1 MTYRHGR
8 STICLPSILVPFNIP
23 CSSRLRPGYGSA
35 NATYIP
41 PTGSLLVCPPL
52 AAAPHIACR
61 PPCTSPVMICLS
73 AFTALYTM
81 KGGLRAVVYA
91 DMVQGTWLIL
101 SAPSPRP
108 THQNRSR

>member
-1 MTYRHGR
+1 
-8 STICLPSILVPFNIP
+8 
-23 CSSRLRPGYGSA
+23 
-35 NATYIP
+35 
-41 PTGSLLVCPPL
+41 
-52 AAAPHIACR
+52 
-61 PPCTSPVMICLS
+61 MICLS